1 MRTFAAFVLVLV
13 FTTSATHAQ
22 SGWGMTTPS
31 GQGIGRPFFYNPG
44 DVNWERCAD
53 GSLDLTLE
61 QALAACDNLAADNRG
76 SHLNTGGIHWYR
88 AMRYYDHGL
97 AAEGD
102 AALDAASEA
111 FGLFIR
117 ANPRSAS
124 GYNNRASV
132 LLRRRQFEA
141 ALADYDRAI
150 ALDSDAVSPLLGR
163 GGVLFRMGD
172 YTGASETY
180 DQAGRTAARVGEQ
193 RPSLHAARCAVR
205 AAMRADLNRGWS
217 FCNRGVRNTDDP
229 SYPLTARGYFQ
240 FMRGDLDAA
249 RADFERAYELNAFN
263 ASALYGRGV
272 VAVRQGRVAEGEADM
287 ARAREIDAFELEF
300 YANAG
305 LAP

>member
-1 MRTFAAFVLVLV
+1 MRTLAAFLIALV
-13 FTTSATHAQ
+13 FSASAHAQ
-22 SGWGMTTPS
+22 SGWGMTDPY
-31 GQGIGRPFFYNPG
+31 GQGFGRPSLHYPG
-44 DVNWERCAD
+44 DANWNRCTDPSVGLPLAD
-53 GSLDLTLE
+53 SI
-61 QALAACDNLAADNRG
+61 AACERLLVERPG
-76 SHLNTGGIHWYR
+76 HLNTGAIHWHR
-88 AMRYYDHGL
+88 AMRYYDHGFST
-97 AAEGD
+97 EGD
-102 AALDAASEA
+102 AALDAAAAA
-111 FGLFIR
+111 FGLSIR
-117 ANPRSAS
+117 ANPRDSS
-124 GYNNRASV
+124 GYNNRAGV

-141 ALADYDRAI
+141 ALADYNRAI
-150 ALDSDAVSPLLGR
+150 ALNSDAVSPLIGR

-172 YTGASETY
+172 YAAASEAY
-180 DQAGRTAARVGEQ
+180 DQAGRVAARVGQQ

-205 AAMRADLNRGWS
+205 AAMQADLDRGWT

-249 RADFERAYELNAFN
+249 LADFSRAYELDAFN

-287 ARAREIDAFELEF
+287 ARAREIDLFELEF

>member
-1 MRTFAAFVLVLV
+1 MRAFIAFAIALLVG
-13 FTTSATHAQ
+13 AGAAYAQ
-22 SGWGMTTPS
+22 SGWGMTAPGLGV
-31 GQGIGRPFFYNPG
+31 GQPPIA
-44 DVNWERCAD
+44 DANWNRCAD
-53 GSLDLTLE
+53 GSLGLPLE
-61 QALAACDNLAADNRG
+61 DSLAACDRLLADRPG
-76 SHLNTGGIHWYR
+76 HLNTGAVHWYR
-88 AMRYYDHGL
+88 AMRYFDRGF

-117 ANPRSAS
+117 ANPRDAS

-150 ALDSDAVSPLLGR
+150 ALDSDAVSPHLGR

-172 YTGASETY
+172 YAGASEAY
-180 DQAGRTAARVGEQ
+180 DQAGRIAARVGEQ

-205 AAMRADLNRGWS
+205 AAMQTDLDRGWT

-240 FMRGDLDAA
+240 FMRGDLEAA
-249 RADFERAYELNAFN
+249 RADFERAYDLNAVN

-272 VAVRQGRVAEGEADM
+272 VAVRQGRLAEGEADM
-287 ARAREIDAFELEF
+287 ARARELDAFELEF

-305 LAP
+305 LTP